1 MEGMLTT
8 KELTECLFKIMK
20 GDTSPGCDGFTV
32 NHLRVFWDNLKH
44 LTTDALNCSF
54 GNTLT
59 SSLQKAIVKL
69 LRKGTKHPTLPGNYQ
84 PISLLSIFYKLA
96 SYAIT
101 QRIKPAVQTII
112 GRQQKAYLQ
121 HNNIGSCMINLI
133 NLIKHTAKTKQAGL
147 ILLIDF
153 KKAFDSISHTFIENA
168 LKILGFGPDIIGW
181 IKTFL
186 KNRDAQVILGGHL
199 TDCINLEQG
208 VPQGDIIFS
217 Y

>member
-20 GDTSPGCDGFTV
+20 GDASPGCDGFTV
-32 NHLRVFWDNLKH
+32 NHLRVFWDDLKH

-59 SSLQKAIVKL
+59 SSLRKAIVKL
-69 LRKGTKHPTLPGNYQ
+69 LRKGTKDPTLPGNYR

-96 SYAIT
+96 SCAIT

-121 HNNIGSCMINLI
+121 HNNIGSCIINLI

-168 LKILGFGPDIIGW
+168 LKILGFCPDIIG
-181 IKTFL
+181 
-186 KNRDAQVILGGHL
+186 
-199 TDCINLEQG
+199 
-208 VPQGDIIFS
+208 
-217 Y
+217 